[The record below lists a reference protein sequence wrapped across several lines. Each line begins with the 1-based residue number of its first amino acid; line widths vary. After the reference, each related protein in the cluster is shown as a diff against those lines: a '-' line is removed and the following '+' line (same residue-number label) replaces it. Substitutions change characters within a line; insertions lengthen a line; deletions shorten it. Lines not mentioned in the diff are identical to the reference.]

1 MTKKAWTLEDV
12 AQTFRACEGLFH
24 ALGDPARQQI
34 VLLLAEHVRL
44 NVNQITAGLIT
55 IYSNIIETTTGVTI
69 NFDSPVNFTAGIR
82 GTPLALGL
90 FLQG

>member
-1 MTKKAWTLEDV
+1 
-12 AQTFRACEGLFH
+12 
-24 ALGDPARQQI
+24 
-34 VLLLAEHVRL
+34 
-44 NVNQITAGLIT
+44 VNQITAGLIT

-82 GTPLALGL
+82 GTPVALGL